1 MPFVRYVRCD
11 WLARS
16 IVRIRQPTRYASPSP
31 HSGRRAASSQG
42 AEAQQVTHPHL
53 MPVLNRNLTDESF
66 MVDEA
71 SMISTHQRFRVDNED
86 DMSR

>member
-1 MPFVRYVRCD
+1 
-11 WLARS
+11 
-16 IVRIRQPTRYASPSP
+16 
-31 HSGRRAASSQG
+31 
-42 AEAQQVTHPHL
+42 